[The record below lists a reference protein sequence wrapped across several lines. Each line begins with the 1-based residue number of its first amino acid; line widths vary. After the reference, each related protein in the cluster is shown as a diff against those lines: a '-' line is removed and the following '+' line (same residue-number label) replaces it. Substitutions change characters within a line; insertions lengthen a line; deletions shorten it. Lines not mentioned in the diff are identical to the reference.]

1 METSETPTS
10 PGPRT
15 GAKVTGR
22 GPFVARPSVL
32 TRWAVGL
39 VIGGVLAMVL
49 PGLLRDGVCGL
60 VACSDVTPEVAVGR
74 PGGNEL
80 AVVVPEGAAGELRS
94 LRLFPVNEN
103 TAQDTAGAWIVY
115 REDPDAAPQRIEVG
129 SQPEGFATRTE
140 LAEQPAEGLWVLD
153 ASFGCASTLVRFA
166 PEELDPG
173 FVTTGDAPVPIQD
186 FEDGARST
194 LRCATEAPA
203 WQRWLFMLGALAAS
217 VGAVLGIWVVLRG
230 PVREDPEWY
239 APEDQ
244 LD

>member
-1 METSETPTS
+1 MTSG
-10 PGPRT
+10 PG
-15 GAKVTGR
+15 GV
-22 GPFVARPSVL
+22 GPFPARPSVL
-32 TRWAVGL
+32 TRWAIGL

-80 AVVVPEGAAGELRS
+80 AVVVPSGAAGELRS
-94 LRLFPVNEN
+94 LRLFQVNEN

-115 REDPDAAPQRIEVG
+115 REDQQAAPERITVG
-129 SQPEGFATRTE
+129 SEPEGFATRIE
-140 LAEQPAEGLWVLD
+140 LGEEPSEGLWVLD

-173 FVTTGDAPVPIQD
+173 FVTTGDAPVPIGE
-186 FEDGARST
+186 FEDTARSS
-194 LRCATEAPA
+194 LRCATEAPT
-203 WQRWLFMLGALAAS
+203 WQRWLFMIGALAAS

-230 PVREDPEWY
+230 PVTENPEWY
-239 APEDQ
+239 APEDD